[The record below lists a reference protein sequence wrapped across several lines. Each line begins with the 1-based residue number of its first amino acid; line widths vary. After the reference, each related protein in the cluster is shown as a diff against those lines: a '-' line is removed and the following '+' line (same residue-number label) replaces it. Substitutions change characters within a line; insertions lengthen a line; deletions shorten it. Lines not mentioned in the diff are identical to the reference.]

1 MHIHKWKQSLHMKNS
16 TNRSLLAETDSSL
29 VRAELE
35 RLLSDRRFSG
45 ARQMSAFLRYIVSE
59 TLDGNGN
66 RIKAYT
72 VGVDALGKADDFDAQ
87 SDPSV
92 RVLALRLRKSLEAA
106 YVGEP
111 ECHARIV
118 MTVGS
123 YVPEFYKP
131 HTFVSDGDVKEL
143 QEQRGAAVAGNAR
156 VMSDDS
162 AIASLRNDLPDESHS
177 ASKRLTGCGEIVSQ
191 SRPVEDFHR
200 QGRRYGSGAANVA
213 RMTVVP
219 DSTAK
224 VLRDRFSVIMAVG
237 LLAAVWQV
245 SVNSASAATV
255 SIDLIAPQ
263 VTAVSFRQ
271 GEPCA
276 GKPLKMSMDTPVV
289 ALSKRS

>member
-1 MHIHKWKQSLHMKNS
+1 MNQ
-16 TNRSLLAETDSSL
+16 SLLAETDSSL
-29 VRAELE
+29 IRAELE

-45 ARQMSAFLRYIVSE
+45 ARQMSAFLRYVVSE

-131 HTFVSDGDVKEL
+131 HAVVLDGDTRES
-143 QEQRGAAVAGNAR
+143 QESRGAAVAGNAR

-162 AIASLRNDLPDESHS
+162 VSSTLRNDLPDESNS
-177 ASKRLTGCGEIVSQ
+177 TSRRLTACGGIASQ
-191 SRPVEDFHR
+191 SRLVEDFPR
-200 QGRRYGSGAANVA
+200 QGRRFGSGAANVA
-213 RMTVVP
+213 RMIVIPDSMTVV
-219 DSTAK
+219 
-224 VLRDRFSVIMAVG
+224 LCDRFSVIMAVG

-255 SIDLIAPQ
+255 SLDLVAPQ
-263 VTAVSFRQ
+263 VTAVPFSQ
-271 GEPCA
+271 VEPRT
-276 GKPLKMSMDTPVV
+276 GNPLKNSLEKPVL

>member
-1 MHIHKWKQSLHMKNS
+1 MHMKNS
-16 TNRSLLAETDSSL
+16 MNQSLLAETDTSL
-29 VRAELE
+29 IRAELE

-106 YVGEP
+106 YADEP

-131 HTFVSDGDVKEL
+131 QAFVSNDRDTQEL
-143 QEQRGAAVAGNAR
+143 QNTGSTAVANTAS
-156 VMSDDS
+156 VMSDDRTSRSEHNDSPDDSNFTKRRLS
-162 AIASLRNDLPDESHS
+162 AFDQNARQSQFETAHRHDGRPE
-177 ASKRLTGCGEIVSQ
+177 TGKV
-191 SRPVEDFHR
+191 
-200 QGRRYGSGAANVA
+200 NVA
-213 RMTVVP
+213 RTSILP
-219 DSTAK
+219 DFRTFM
-224 VLRDRFSVIMAVG
+224 LRELSGVMVAVA
-237 LLAAVWQV
+237 LLAAAWQV
-245 SVNSASAATV
+245 SVNSANAATPSVEGASHSTEDV
-255 SIDLIAPQ
+255 SSSQ
-263 VTAVSFRQ
+263 V
-271 GEPCA
+271 EPRA
-276 GKPLKMSMDTPVV
+276 GNPMTCLSRDFV
-289 ALSKRS
+289 ALPNRS

>member
-1 MHIHKWKQSLHMKNS
+1 MHMSNS
-16 TNRSLLAETDSSL
+16 MSQSLLAETDTSL
-29 VRAELE
+29 IRAELE

-106 YVGEP
+106 YADEP

-131 HTFVSDGDVKEL
+131 HAFVSNDRDTEEFQDG
-143 QEQRGAAVAGNAR
+143 ANTAVANTAR
-156 VMSDDS
+156 VMSGDKTSTSLHNDS
-162 AIASLRNDLPDESHS
+162 RNDSNS
-177 ASKRLTGCGEIVSQ
+177 SKRRLSAFDENTRQ
-191 SRPVEDFHR
+191 SRFENSHR
-200 QGRRYGSGAANVA
+200 HDGRPETGEANVA
-213 RMTVVP
+213 RMSIAP
-219 DSTAK
+219 DSRTSR
-224 VLRDRFSVIMAVG
+224 LRDQSGVMMAVA
-237 LLAAVWQV
+237 LLAAAWQV
-245 SVNSASAATV
+245 SVNSANAATPLV
-255 SIDLIAPQ
+255 EGASQGSDA
-263 VTAVSFRQ
+263 VTSSRV
-271 GEPCA
+271 EPRA
-276 GKPLKMSMDTPVV
+276 GNPLTCLPTEIV
-289 ALSKRS
+289 ALTNCS